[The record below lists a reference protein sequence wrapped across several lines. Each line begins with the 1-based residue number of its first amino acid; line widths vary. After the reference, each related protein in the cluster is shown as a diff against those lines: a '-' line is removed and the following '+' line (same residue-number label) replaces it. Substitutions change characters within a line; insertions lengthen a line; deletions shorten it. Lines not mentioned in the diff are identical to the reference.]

1 MCFYNFEN
9 CEKYTTASLFILEYE
24 EVAFTATRK
33 ETVKKM
39 CSSCGRELPLST
51 GFYTSKSP
59 LFALDKKI
67 NICKDCF
74 ISNALNDETGEIDE
88 TKFKNLLR
96 KTDFP
101 YYRDNLQSAANQYAK
116 EHGYVSDNEVKY
128 HGADIVKLYMKNV
141 NSLRQLSEKSFEDSE
156 KDGFIQ
162 KRSAVKKNGENV
174 SIFNDSKDG
183 NGNKENNVKWT
194 KEDKQNMKYAIE
206 VIGYDPFEDYP
217 DENRK
222 FLFNSLSPY
231 LEDDDNVDDAY
242 KLSQI
247 LQIIKNNF
255 QIDTCDKKMSQLDPL
270 KDAESIKTLSDIKNK
285 LVQSNDKIAKENEI
299 SVKNRSNKDAG
310 KSTLTYLMRDL
321 REKDFDKAEADYY
334 DQLRSE
340 GTRWAIE
347 ISQKAILDH
356 CIFDE
361 NDKKE
366 IYETQLKLIDNLN
379 QELDDK
385 KEEIRQ
391 LLMKIDE
398 LNATIKKIGE

>member
-1 MCFYNFEN
+1 M
-9 CEKYTTASLFILEYE
+9 AII
-24 EVAFTATRK
+24 ATKK
-33 ETVKKM
+33 ETKKKI

-51 GFYTSKSP
+51 GFYSSKSP
-59 LFALDKKI
+59 LFAVDGKI
-67 NICKDCF
+67 NICKECF
-74 ISNALNDETGEIDE
+74 ISNALNEETGEIDE
-88 TKFKNLLR
+88 LKFKNLLR

-101 YYRDNLQSAANQYAK
+101 YYRDNLQSATFQYAK
-116 EHGYVSDNEVKY
+116 EHGYVSDDDVKY
-128 HGADIVKLYMKNV
+128 HGADIIKLYMKNV
-141 NSLRQLSEKSFEDSE
+141 NSLRQLSTKSFEDSE

-162 KRSAVKKNGENV
+162 KRSTVLKNPEADIKMLNP
-174 SIFNDSKDG
+174 IQRDSKSNSISSDTDRQ
-183 NGNKENNVKWT
+183 VKWS
-194 KEDKQNMKYAIE
+194 EQDLQNKKYAIE

-231 LEDDDNVDDAY
+231 LEDDDNVEDAY

-270 KDAESIKTLSDIKNK
+270 RDSDSIKTLSDIKNK

-334 DQLRSE
+334 DQLKST
-340 GTRWAIE
+340 GTRWAVE
-347 ISQKAILDH
+347 ISQKAMLDH

-366 IYETQLKLIDNLN
+366 IYETQLKMIDELN

-385 KEEIRQ
+385 KEEIR
-391 LLMKIDE
+391 LLLIKIDE
-398 LNATIKKIGE
+398 LNKEIYDLKDKNGIS